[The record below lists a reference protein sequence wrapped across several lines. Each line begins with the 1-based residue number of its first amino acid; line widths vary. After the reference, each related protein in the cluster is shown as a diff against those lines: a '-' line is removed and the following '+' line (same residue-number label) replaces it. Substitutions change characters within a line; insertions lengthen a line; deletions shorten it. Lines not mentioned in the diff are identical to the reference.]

1 MEELKMSVSG
11 IGHYQNYVTENKNTK
26 NVDSTEKFALEETG
40 STKELSEAEKLEA
53 FKEEIWNEINSYSWN
68 KSMNISIQITDGAFK
83 RMMNDADFKDRMLGV
98 IKKESIAAQPPG
110 NVSLTWIDESGYKG
124 YSYIDNDAGAIA
136 FKAHSSDKDSFYVQK
151 AKKNSNSAD
160 LTEYYEKQRR
170 EQELQKELR
179 DKEYFQHKEL
189 TEYWNKRQSA
199 AASYEANVMTET
211 VTDSVSLL
219 S

>member
-1 MEELKMSVSG
+1 
-11 IGHYQNYVTENKNTK
+11 
-26 NVDSTEKFALEETG
+26 
-40 STKELSEAEKLEA
+40 
-53 FKEEIWNEINSYSWN
+53 
-68 KSMNISIQITDGAFK
+68 MNISIQITDGAFK

-151 AKKNSNSAD
+151 AKKNSDSTD

-170 EQELQKELR
+170 ERELQQELR
-179 DKEYFQHKEL
+179 DKEYFQHKEM

-199 AASYEANVMTET
+199 AASYESNVLTEPVKSSGFDSAATEANA
-211 VTDSVSLL
+211 
-219 S
+219 